1 MNTQKQV
8 LSNDKSSQERSSC
21 LKEGRGAVRRNP
33 RPGSGRRARSAH
45 YRRSVRPPAVAAWE
59 VQPPVSLACGDGVDG
74 CGLSA
79 TPKPSA
85 VEEAWAER
93 GAGKAES
100 TEGLSKLMLCTEV
113 ETFRAPDGP
122 PTLTGARPKEGSLSI
137 NLHMGSHP
145 AASILGTKVSLS
157 TVFPAE
163 SSR

>member
-8 LSNDKSSQERSSC
+8 PSNDKSSQERSSR
-21 LKEGRGAVRRNP
+21 LKESRGAVRRSP

-59 VQPPVSLACGDGVDG
+59 VQPPVSLARGDGVDG

-85 VEEAWAER
+85 VEAWAER
-93 GAGKAES
+93 GAGKAKS

-122 PTLTGARPKEGSLSI
+122 PTLTGVRPKEGSLST

-145 AASILGTKVSLS
+145 AASILGTKVSLP